1 MPYSITTRDGITIN
15 DIPDDMP
22 ADAPQLKERVARIRG
37 QSPASAQVPA
47 SVSAPKSGYM
57 MGLRDPIDALAQ
69 IAENALPDGVATK
82 VNKFNNWLAD
92 KGMPVAR
99 VEESPRGTTK
109 LVQQVNQSYD
119 QQRKQDA
126 QGVSS
131 LVTAEQK
138 EPGFDWG
145 RLAGNIV
152 NPTTVILS
160 PGAAGARTLGQM
172 AVAGAKAGAVGGAL
186 TPETT
191 PGSEE
196 NFWGRKA
203 GQVAMGAGL
212 GAVAAPVV
220 GKAIEGAGRA
230 VGAVRQAAAARS
242 VSPQQI
248 QIASVNAAAANGYDW
263 GQMPAAMRDSVQAQV
278 EQSLRSGARLDAGAI
293 IRQAEAQAVG
303 LTGDAALTT
312 GQATRNPMMFTQERN
327 MRGVEISTPQGRGN
341 PLMDRFSNQNRALT
355 NRFNDL
361 GAGQA
366 TEQGVAGQTLMDSLR
381 AFDQPVKSAVDGAY
395 ENARSMT
402 QGRAVELNRGAFSQT
417 ANYALDQG
425 MWGRFV
431 PPEVRGMLND
441 IAEGKSPF
449 TVESEVQID
458 GILSAAQRKAGR
470 GTPEWSAIG
479 QIRTAL
485 QNTPFADAAPTGAA
499 ARSAQGA
506 TANAAGDVVD
516 NGVTDAAFREVT
528 PTALPG
534 QGSLPPP
541 GSRAVA
547 TDFSF
552 DMPPPQQPGTALGT
566 VLPAGSSA
574 EDAGAAARE
583 AFRQARAAA
592 RSRFATIEE
601 TPALRAALDGDAPDN
616 FVRRHV
622 IGANARDLANLRQI
636 LDTDPEAMQQARAQ
650 VAEHLRRAAFG
661 ENPTGD
667 KGFRVDRYME
677 TLRGLG
683 GQRLSAFFTP
693 AEIQQ
698 LNLIGRT
705 ASTINT
711 QPAGSAVN
719 NSNTGSALMTML
731 SRVAESPMVR
741 QIPGVRAL
749 SNQIGEI
756 QTEAQI
762 RQALSGRAP
771 QQPAQLS
778 PEQVRAIGRAL
789 TFGGVSAG
797 MAGGSAG
804 Q

>member
-22 ADAPQLKERVARIRG
+22 DDAPQLKERVARIRG
-37 QSPASAQVPA
+37 QASPAAVPA
-47 SVSAPKSGYM
+47 SVSAPKSGYL

-69 IAENALPDGVATK
+69 VAENVVPDGVATK
-82 VNKFNNWLAD
+82 VNQFNNWLAD
-92 KGMPVAR
+92 QGLPVAR
-99 VEESPRGTTK
+99 VEETPHGTTK
-109 LVQQVNQSYD
+109 LVQQVNQVYD
-119 QQRKQDA
+119 QQRKQGA
-126 QGVSS
+126 QGLSN
-131 LVTAEQK
+131 LVTGEQK

-152 NPTTVILS
+152 NPTTILLS
-160 PGAAGARTLGQM
+160 PGAAGAKTVGQM
-172 AVAGAKAGAVGGAL
+172 AVAGAKAGAVGGLL

-191 PGSEE
+191 QGSED

-203 GQVAMGAGL
+203 GQVAMGAGM
-212 GAVAAPVV
+212 GAAAAPVV
-220 GKAIEGAGRA
+220 GKAIKGAGRA
-230 VGAVRQAAAARS
+230 VGAVRRASAARS

-248 QIASVNAAAANGYDW
+248 QIASVNAATAHGYDW
-263 GQMPAAMRDSVQAQV
+263 GQMPAAMRESVQAQV
-278 EQSLRSGARLDAGAI
+278 EQSLRSGARLDPAAI
-293 IRQAEAQAVG
+293 MRQAEAQAVG

-312 GQATRNPMMFTQERN
+312 GQATRNPMQFTQERN

-341 PLMDRFSNQNRALT
+341 PLMERFANQNEALT

-366 TEQGVAGQTLMDSLR
+366 TEPGLAGQTLMDALR
-381 AFDQPVKSAVDGAY
+381 AYDRPVKAAVDGAY

-402 QGRAVELNRGAFSQT
+402 QGRAVELNRGAFSQA
-417 ANYALDQG
+417 ANEALDQG

-441 IAEGKSPF
+441 ITEGKAPF

-458 GILSAAQRKAGR
+458 GILAAAQRKAGR

-485 QNTPFADAAPTGAA
+485 QSTPFADAAPAGPAAQATQGAA
-499 ARSAQGA
+499 TR
-506 TANAAGDVVD
+506 AAGDVVD
-516 NGVTDAAFREVT
+516 NGVTDAAFREVS

-534 QGSLPPP
+534 QRALPAPP
-541 GSRAVA
+541 GQAVA
-547 TDFSF
+547 TEADFTVPGQSF
-552 DMPPPQQPGTALGT
+552 SVGPARAPG
-566 VLPAGSSA
+566 AGP
-574 EDAGAAARE
+574 EDVGAAARE
-583 AFRQARAAA
+583 AFRQARGAA
-592 RSRFATIEE
+592 RARFATIED
-601 TPALRAALDGDAPDN
+601 TPALGAALEGDAPDN

-622 IGANARDLANLRQI
+622 LGANARDLANLRQI
-636 LDTDPEAMQQARAQ
+636 LDTDPQAMQQARAQ

-667 KGFRVDRYME
+667 KAFRVDRYME
-677 TLRGLG
+677 TLRSLG
-683 GQRLSAFFTP
+683 GQRLGAFFTP

-731 SRVAESPMVR
+731 SKVAESPLMRKV
-741 QIPGVRAL
+741 PGARAL
-749 SNQIGEI
+749 SNQVGEI

-771 QQPAQLS
+771 QQPAELS
-778 PEQVRAIGRAL
+778 PEQVRALGRAL
-789 TFGGVSAG
+789 SFGGVTAG